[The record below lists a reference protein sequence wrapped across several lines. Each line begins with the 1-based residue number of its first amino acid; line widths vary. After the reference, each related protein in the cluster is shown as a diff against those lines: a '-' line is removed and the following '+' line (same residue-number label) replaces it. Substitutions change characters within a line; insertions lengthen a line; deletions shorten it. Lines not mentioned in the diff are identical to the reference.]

1 MSNKIVEFGPI
12 AAFDEGA
19 IHADKTQVVKILEE
33 AAEVYSAWEAYDRI
47 PQGDFNSFEYLTRK
61 RHIFDE
67 CCDVV
72 QAVANLCA
80 ALDYSDMSDFMRE
93 CTQRNI
99 DRGRITKL

>member
-1 MSNKIVEFGPI
+1 MSNKIVEFGPV
-12 AAFDEGA
+12 ATFDEGT

-47 PQGDFNSFEYLTRK
+47 RQGDFNSFEYLARK
-61 RHIFDE
+61 RHILDE

-72 QAVANLCA
+72 QAVANLCI
-80 ALDYSDMSDFMRE
+80 ALGYLNMSEFMSE

-99 DRGRITKL
+99 DRGRITTS

>member
-12 AAFDEGA
+12 TAFDEGT

-47 PQGDFNSFEYLTRK
+47 RQGSFNSFEYLARK

-80 ALDYSDMSDFMRE
+80 ALNYTDMLDFMYE